1 MAEGPFQSC
10 AEGLKVAVRLQPGAS
25 RAAIEGRQTL
35 SDGRIVLKV
44 RVTAQPEG
52 GKANAA
58 LVKLLAKS
66 CKVPK
71 TAVEVVAGH
80 SGRLKTVLIAGD
92 PEVLKVRLA
101 ALGSAGSG
109 PESR

>member
-1 MAEGPFQSC
+1 VAEGPFHAC
-10 AEGLKVAVRLQPGAS
+10 AGGLKVTLRLQPGAS
-25 RAAIEGRQTL
+25 RAAVEGRQTL
-35 SDGRIVLKV
+35 ADGRVVLKA
-44 RVTAQPEG
+44 RVTAPPEG

-71 TAVEVVAGH
+71 TAVEIVAGH
-80 SGRLKTVLIAGD
+80 SARLKTVLIAGD
-92 PEVLKVRLA
+92 PEVLKVRLT
-101 ALGSAGSG
+101 ALGSVRGG